1 MCVLVDL
8 FDLGAESIE
17 ESLNLPS
24 TLHVNLDQALYN
36 SVAADVASGEF
47 QMWKGHGPTDVSWD
61 QISQCPDPR
70 GTDECYSL
78 TADPNSNGGTITVFN
93 IAGFSE
99 FAAGSD
105 QPAPPTEPP
114 TTTPPPTT
122 GGGGSGGGSGGSGG
136 SGGGSGSGGSSSRSS
151 SSRYEYR
158 GNQTPQIFGQ
168 TDVTFSENGTDPVA
182 DYIAEDPDDDDI
194 TWSLLGY
201 DRSKFEI
208 SNNGVLSF
216 RSPPDYE
223 NPDGRQGN
231 TYWVIIQAEDDGRP
245 SEYDVHN
252 VRVTVTQVNELGE
265 LGELGG
271 DAQLSVPENNIEAIG
286 QYLIEDPENGSITW
300 SLSGP
305 DASAFQIDGQGNLSP
320 AAALDFEAPG
330 SSAESNVHTL
340 TVIATDDGEPE
351 LSAEMGVSVTITNVN
366 EAPLVG
372 SIPGVD
378 LTTDEQPWMVE
389 LGMYF
394 TDPDGDSLAYDFS
407 GQNITDVALA
417 HLQEGT
423 LSIDPVSEGDVSFY
437 VVATDSG
444 GLRVVTSVSVSVT
457 DPEPVPTPAPAVIA
471 PVPVSTPA
479 PVTVA
484 VPVPTP
490 AVPEPVLAAE
500 PEPTFAPLPPLVERR
515 IRNQTQESDS
525 VSKVIVAFALEPVDE
540 PMAEVS
546 LPPAAKPVAPQKISP
561 IDTVAA
567 GHSPAPQLASLDAS
581 EGGLSMWLII
591 MLTLIMMVT
600 AGYAVRF
607 MYVIH
612 RI

>member
-1 MCVLVDL
+1 
-8 FDLGAESIE
+8 
-17 ESLNLPS
+17 
-24 TLHVNLDQALYN
+24 
-36 SVAADVASGEF
+36 
-47 QMWKGHGPTDVSWD
+47 MWKGHGPTDVSWD
-61 QISQCPDPR
+61 QIQQCPDPR
-70 GTDECYSL
+70 GTAECYSL
-78 TADPNSNGGTITVFN
+78 TADPNGNGGTITVFN

-122 GGGGSGGGSGGSGG
+122 GGGGSGGGSGGSGS
-136 SGGGSGSGGSSSRSS
+136 SGGGSGSGGSSTRS
-151 SSRYEYR
+151 SSRYEYS

-168 TDVTFSENGTDPVA
+168 TNVTFSENGTDPVA

-201 DRSKFEI
+201 DRRKFEI
-208 SNNGVLSF
+208 SPNGVLSF

-223 NPDGRQGN
+223 NPEGRQGN
-231 TYWVIIQAEDDGRP
+231 TYWVIIQADDDGRP

-252 VRVTVTQVNELGE
+252 VRVTVTQVNE

-600 AGYAVRF
+600 AGYAVR